1 MSKIFFVMNDRNDT
15 SKGYTQVS
23 QEYVKKYIDSF
34 TDGRAYFI
42 NLGHSVMETDE
53 ETYRDFYKER
63 RREKYLREEAQLAGG
78 VISLNAIDSDELDGV
93 GVVLDTSEPL
103 DEKIMRKI
111 MIEKLP
117 EAISVLNDEEKEL
130 IQQIYFN
137 HISERELAKLWN
149 VPRKTLSY
157 RKEKVLLKLR
167 NFFEK

>member
-1 MSKIFFVMNDRNDT
+1 
-15 SKGYTQVS
+15 
-23 QEYVKKYIDSF
+23 
-34 TDGRAYFI
+34 
-42 NLGHSVMETDE
+42 METDE
-53 ETYRDFYKER
+53 ANFRAFYKER

-93 GVVLDTSEPL
+93 GVVVDASEPL

-117 EAISVLNDEEKEL
+117 EAISILNAEEKKL

-137 HISERELAKLWN
+137 HISERELAGIYGVN
-149 VPRKTLSY
+149 QSTITRRKT
-157 RKEKVLLKLR
+157 RILKKLK

>member
-34 TDGRAYFI
+34 TEGRAYFI
-42 NLGHSVMETDE
+42 NTGYAIMETDE
-53 ETYRDFYKER
+53 TSYKAFYRDAAR
-63 RREKYLREEAQLAGG
+63 NKYLEKLDNQHGM
-78 VISLNAIDSDELDGV
+78 VSLNAIDSDELDGV
-93 GVVLDTSEPL
+93 GVVVDTSELL

-117 EAISVLNDEEKEL
+117 EAISILNDEEKEL

-149 VPRKTLSY
+149 IPRKTLSY
-157 RKEKVLLKLR
+157 RKDKVLLKLR